1 MRVHT
6 FRIPGEFQTSW
17 RKPAALPPFACFQAR
32 SPERNLSKRL
42 YKLRGKT
49 PTICIRAGNYACWQR
64 FSVDVSALLFNAIIR
79 DGVKLVNRL
88 HNADLAIF
96 QDYGP
101 FALGF
106 LLIALFIVVFS
117 RVLEG

>member
-1 MRVHT
+1 V
-6 FRIPGEFQTSW
+6 E
-17 RKPAALPPFACFQAR
+17 
-32 SPERNLSKRL
+32 KRRPSASEL
-42 YKLRGKT
+42 E
-49 PTICIRAGNYACWQR
+49 NYACWQR
-64 FSVDVSALLFNAIIR
+64 FSVDVSALLFNDIIR

-106 LLIALFIVVFS
+106 LLIALFIVVFLAFWKADPCNE
-117 RVLEG
+117 RLR